1 MAQQGAV
8 AMPAPKDD
16 AGFLQRLA
24 TAMTRWSTRWV
35 PDAWII
41 AVILT
46 IVAWFMAFFLSPG
59 FKPAGLPELP
69 GALGLQKAG
78 TLMVYWGRGFWVLL
92 TFAMQMALI
101 ILTGYIV
108 AVSPPFRR
116 LLNWLAGLPKSPKGS
131 IALMAV
137 VSMLLSFLN
146 WGLSIVG
153 SAVFARFMVK
163 KQKGVDYRLLIA
175 AAYLGLGTTWHSGLS
190 ASAPL
195 LVATPGH
202 FMEKQL
208 GLIDITQTIFHPF
221 NLLVALI
228 VVVFLA
234 IYTPMLHPK
243 KEDVIE
249 ADPALLQEEEFKAP
263 EKPKDA
269 TPAESLEYKPWINII
284 IAVLFGLVFLWQYFS
299 APGPGGAIT
308 MQIALSRVNLD
319 TVNLIFLMVG
329 VLLHWT
335 PASLLK
341 AAREA
346 GGFIWGVVLQFPF
359 YAGIFGIIQYSG
371 LQNVIA
377 GWFVAIS
384 NQQTYPAIIY
394 WYSGILNYFVP
405 SGGSKWAIEAPY
417 VVQAAADLKV
427 PQALNVLTYAW
438 GDMMTDII
446 QPFWAIP
453 LLGVAKLNFR
463 DIMGFCLMIF
473 IPYVI
478 LVTLALLIVPFLGWF

>member
-1 MAQQGAV
+1 MSQGAV
-8 AMPAPKDD
+8 AVPAPKEE
-16 AGFLQRLA
+16 GSFLQRLA
-24 TAMTRWSTRWV
+24 TVMTRWSTRYV

-46 IVAWFMAFFLSPG
+46 VFAWFLAFFLSPG

-69 GALGLQKAG
+69 GALGLDKAAI
-78 TLMVYWGRGFWVLL
+78 LMRYWGAGFWVLL

-101 ILTGYIV
+101 IMTGYIV

-116 LLNWLAGLPKSPKGS
+116 LLNYLAGLPKSPKGS
-131 IALMAV
+131 VALMAL

-208 GLIDITQTIFHPF
+208 GVIDITQTIFHPF
-221 NLLVALI
+221 NLLVAAI
-228 VVVFLA
+228 VIIFLT
-234 IYTPMLHPK
+234 IYTPLLHPK
-243 KEDVIE
+243 PGDTVE

-263 EKPKDA
+263 QKPKDA
-269 TPAESLEYKPWINII
+269 TPGESLEYSPIINII
-284 IAVLFGLVFLWQYFS
+284 IALLFGLVFLWQYFTA
-299 APGPGGAIT
+299 APASGVVT
-308 MQIALSRVNLD
+308 LQIALSRINLD
-319 TVNLIFLMVG
+319 TVNLIFLMIG

-377 GWFVAIS
+377 GWFVAIA
-384 NQQTYPAIIY
+384 NPQTYPAIIY

-417 VVQAAADLKV
+417 VVQAASTLKV
-427 PQALNVLTYAW
+427 SQALNVLTYAW

-478 LVTLALLIVPFLGWF
+478 VITLALLIVPYLGWF

>member
-1 MAQQGAV
+1 M
-8 AMPAPKDD
+8 
-16 AGFLQRLA
+16 LQRLA

-46 IVAWFMAFFLSPG
+46 ILAYILAFFLSPG
-59 FKPAGLPELP
+59 YKPSGLPELKP
-69 GALGLQKAG
+69 ALDLERAA
-78 TLMVYWGRGFWVLL
+78 TLVFYWGKGFWVLL

-116 LLNWLAGLPKSPKGS
+116 LLNWLAGLPKSPRGA
-131 IALMAV
+131 IALMAL
-137 VSMLLSFLN
+137 VSMVLSFFN

-153 SAVFARFMVK
+153 AAVFSRFMVK
-163 KQKGVDYRLLIA
+163 KQRGVDYRLLIA

-202 FMEKQL
+202 FMEKQM
-208 GLIDITQTIFHPF
+208 GVVDITQTIFHPF
-221 NLLVALI
+221 NLILVLI
-228 VVVFLA
+228 VVVFL
-234 IYTPMLHPK
+234 TVFVPMLHPK
-243 KEDVIE
+243 KEDVVE
-249 ADPALLQEEEFKAP
+249 ADPALVGEEEFIAP
-263 EKPKDA
+263 TLPKDA
-269 TPAESLEYKPWINII
+269 TPAERLEHSPVINII
-284 IAVLFGLVFLWQYFS
+284 ISVIFGLFFLWQYFTQPPAKGS
-299 APGPGGAIT
+299 IT
-308 MQIALSRVNLD
+308 LQIALSRINLD
-319 TVNLIFLMVG
+319 TVNFIFLTLG

-341 AAREA
+341 AAKEA

-371 LQNVIA
+371 LQDVIA
-377 GWFVAIS
+377 SWFVAIADRG
-384 NQQTYPAIIY
+384 TYPAIIY

-417 VVQAAADLKV
+417 VIAAGLKLNV
-427 PQALNVLTYAW
+427 PNALTVLTYAW
-438 GDMMTDII
+438 GDMMSDII

-463 DIMGFCLMIF
+463 DIMGYCLVIF

-478 LVTLALLIVPFLGWF
+478 LVTIAFLLAPLFF

>member
-1 MAQQGAV
+1 M
-8 AMPAPKDD
+8 
-16 AGFLQRLA
+16 LQRLA
-24 TAMTRWSTRWV
+24 TVMTRWSTRFV
-35 PDAWII
+35 PDAYVI

-46 IVAWFMAFFLSPG
+46 ILAWLLAFFLSPG
-59 FKPAGLPELP
+59 YKPAGLPELP
-69 GALGLQKAG
+69 GALSLDKAVI
-78 TLMVYWGRGFWVLL
+78 LMFYWGKGFWVLL
-92 TFAMQMALI
+92 TFAMQMCLV

-116 LLNWLAGLPKSPKGS
+116 LLNWLAGLPKSPKGV
-131 IALMAV
+131 IALMAA
-137 VSMLLSFLN
+137 VSMILSFFN

-153 SAVFARFMVK
+153 SAVFARYLVK
-163 KQKGVDYRLLIA
+163 KQKGMDYRLLIA

-208 GLIDITQTIFHPF
+208 GVISVAQTILHPF
-221 NLLVALI
+221 NLLLALI
-228 VVVFLA
+228 VIIFLA
-234 IYTPMLHPK
+234 IYTPFLHPK
-243 KEDVIE
+243 QEDTVE
-249 ADPALLQEEEFKAP
+249 ADPTLAQEQEFTAP
-263 EKPKDA
+263 PKPADA
-269 TPAESLEYKPWINII
+269 TPGESLEYSPVINLIVAI
-284 IAVLFGLVFLWQYFS
+284 LFGLIYLWQYFL
-299 APGPGGAIT
+299 APGPKGT
-308 MQIALSRVNLD
+308 DSLQVVLSRVNLD
-319 TVNLIFLMVG
+319 TVNFIFLMLG

-341 AAREA
+341 AAKEA

-371 LQNVIA
+371 LQDVIA

-384 NQQTYPAIIY
+384 NSATYPAIIY

-417 VVQAAADLKV
+417 VVQAAATLKV
-427 PQALNVLTYAW
+427 PQNLNVISYAW
-438 GDMMTDII
+438 GDMMSDII

-463 DIMGFCLMIF
+463 DIMGYCIMIF
-473 IPYVI
+473 VPYVI
-478 LVTLALLIVPFLGWF
+478 LVTVAFLIAPMFF